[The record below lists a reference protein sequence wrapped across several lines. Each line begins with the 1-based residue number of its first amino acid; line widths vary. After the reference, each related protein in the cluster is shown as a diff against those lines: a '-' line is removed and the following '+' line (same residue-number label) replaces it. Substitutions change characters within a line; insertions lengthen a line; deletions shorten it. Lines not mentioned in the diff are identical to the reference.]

1 MFGGQRLEQLQ
12 IQLGDSAVDH
22 PDGQEDTAC
31 PLPNIQT
38 DETDVDGDRS
48 RLSRRKGQDLLLD
61 GTFEIGCH

>member
-38 DETDVDGDRS
+38 DETDVDGEPTEPEERAGFITGWN
-48 RLSRRKGQDLLLD
+48 L
-61 GTFEIGCH
+61 